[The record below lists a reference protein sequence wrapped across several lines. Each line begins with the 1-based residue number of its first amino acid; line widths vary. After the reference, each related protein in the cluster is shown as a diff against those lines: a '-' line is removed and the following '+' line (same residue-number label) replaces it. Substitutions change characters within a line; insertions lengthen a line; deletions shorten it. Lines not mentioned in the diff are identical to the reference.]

1 MLEVIT
7 GVTVFTILCLATKA
21 LRLYGVV
28 GLAILSMIYPFVA
41 LALALI
47 GGVAYLL
54 FFHRSTLTK

>member
-1 MLEVIT
+1 MLEVVT

-28 GLAILSMIYPFVA
+28 GLAILSMMYPIVV

-47 GGVAYLL
+47 GGAVFLL
-54 FFHRSTLTK
+54 FFHQHK